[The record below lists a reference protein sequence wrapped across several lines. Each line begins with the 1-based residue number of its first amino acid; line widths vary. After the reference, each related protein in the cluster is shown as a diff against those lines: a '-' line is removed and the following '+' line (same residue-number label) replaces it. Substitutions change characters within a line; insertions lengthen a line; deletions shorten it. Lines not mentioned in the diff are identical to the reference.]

1 MATNTAV
8 VGIQWGDEGKGKL
21 VDILAE
27 KHDYVVRYCGGANA
41 GHTVV
46 IDGKRYAFNLLPSGI
61 LHTEKKCV
69 LGNGMVIDPVTLLI
83 EIDALPKEHAQ
94 IYVSDRAH
102 VVLPKHIIT
111 DAERE
116 KTQKIGTTK
125 KGIGPVYED
134 KSSRQGLRF
143 CDKNWAAHFNINAW
157 NELGKYAT
165 TEREKALWDKKKAH
179 FNTDILERVKPFVRD
194 TRVILQQALKAQQ
207 PILFEGAQ
215 ATLLDVDHGTYPYV
229 TSSTNSIG
237 GVYSGTGVRPRELKV
252 IGVAKAYSTRV
263 GEGPFPTEQMND
275 IGQHLQEKGIEI
287 GTTTGRKRRCG
298 FFDAVVAK
306 YSAEINGCD
315 EISLTK
321 LDVLSGLDELL
332 VCDYYFNTLND
343 EIIRTMPA
351 SIEELIYC
359 EPHYKLLEGWKEDIS
374 KARSEEELPK
384 EAQNYVATIEQLLGV
399 PITFVGVGS
408 DRKQIIR
415 RGPNNGLMYF

>member
-8 VGIQWGDEGKGKL
+8 VGVQWGDEGKGKL

-27 KHDYVVRYCGGANA
+27 EHDYVVRYCGGANA

-46 IDGKRYAFNLLPSGI
+46 VDDKKFAFNLLPSGI
-61 LHTEKKCV
+61 LHPEKKCV

-102 VVLPKHIIT
+102 VVLPKHIIA
-111 DAERE
+111 DAELE

-125 KGIGPVYED
+125 KGIGPAYED

-143 CDKNWAAHFNINAW
+143 CGKNWAAHFNIDAW

-165 TEREKALWDKKKAH
+165 TEREKALWEKKKPY

-194 TRVILQQALKAQQ
+194 ARVILQQALKAQQ

-229 TSSTNSIG
+229 TSSNTSIG
-237 GVYSGTGVRPRELKV
+237 GVYSGTGIRPRALKV

-263 GEGPFPTEQMND
+263 GEGPFPTEQMNNV
-275 IGQHLQEKGIEI
+275 GKHLQEKGVEI

-315 EISLTK
+315 EIALTK

-332 VCDYYFNTLND
+332 VCDYYFNTLKD
-343 EIIRTMPA
+343 EITSTMSA
-351 SIEELIYC
+351 SIEELRYC
-359 EPHYKLLEGWKEDIS
+359 EPHYVLLKGWKEDIS
-374 KARSEEELPK
+374 NARTTEDLPK
-384 EAQNYVATIEQLLGV
+384 EAQNYVSTIEQLLGV

-415 RGPNNGLMYF
+415 RGNSGIMYF